1 VRADLPLLDLSSKA
15 GLDSV
20 LATGIALIIIALIM
34 MAFMLC
40 LLLRMRGMHAR
51 RAGSKGRKKGAK

>member
-1 VRADLPLLDLSSKA
+1 MRYVRADLPLLDLSSKA

-20 LATGIALIIIALIM
+20 LAIGIALISIALVM

-40 LLLRMRGMHAR
+40 LLLRMRGMHDR
-51 RAGSKGRKKGAK
+51 RAGGKKGAK